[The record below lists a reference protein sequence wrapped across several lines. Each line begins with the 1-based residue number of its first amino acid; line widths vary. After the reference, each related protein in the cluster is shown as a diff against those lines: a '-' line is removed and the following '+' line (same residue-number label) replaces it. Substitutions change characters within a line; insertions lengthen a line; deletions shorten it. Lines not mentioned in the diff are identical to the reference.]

1 MNVHTR
7 TVILINVLSAVG
19 ACCGTNPVCIITV
32 CAGAQQVL
40 RVDMIGIVCHMI
52 ILYASRQIGVRVICT
67 SVGL

>member
-1 MNVHTR
+1 M
-7 TVILINVLSAVG
+7 
-19 ACCGTNPVCIITV
+19 CIITV

-40 RVDMIGIVCHMI
+40 RVDMIGILVCHMI